1 MRVVCRSALY
11 SAWGRAI
18 VRLRGLPGGDF
29 ALETQANE
37 GAVSHRLTGPVASTR
52 KRGLKL
58 IAGNVYAPMGPA
70 LRLAQRVRLISRADL
85 LQLVFEGQA
94 RAEQLDAGDQ
104 QYNVASW

>member
-58 IAGNVYAPMGPA
+58 IAGDVYAPMGA
-70 LRLAQRVRLISRADL
+70 VLRLARQVRLNQPRRPFAAGVRRASS
-85 LQLVFEGQA
+85 GRTA
-94 RAEQLDAGDQ
+94 
-104 QYNVASW
+104 